1 MRGLN
6 RYFLP
11 RQKAIGFGP
20 TLETWHP
27 EHLAQFTN
35 GIATPELLLSRGEVR
50 AALFEAA
57 HRNLLVETIG
67 KQYTEAGS
75 VVPHTLENLASN
87 RAVTITTGHQL
98 SLALGPL
105 FVVYKILHTVV
116 MCEFLNQ
123 KQHGL
128 DFIPVFWLATE
139 DHDLEE
145 IQNVHFFNKSVTW
158 HPEEGGPVGRMPAH
172 TLVSC
177 YAQITSYFSEETKK
191 ELEEIFSV
199 SKPTY
204 GQHYHQMLS
213 KIFGKYGVILVD
225 GDDPALKRR
234 LVPLMVQEVETQF
247 LESTVAQ
254 TNAALEKAEKRIQAM
269 VRPINLFYLSPGKRE
284 RIIPKT
290 NGFTAGE
297 TFWNKEG
304 LLRDIQDTPERFSPN
319 VIMRPLYQELILPNV
334 CYVGGSGELNY
345 WAQLKKAFT
354 HAGVPFPLLKTR
366 FSGFILKSFDEEELV
381 QGFTSIDDQIDAMLS
396 KESSRDRLFQ
406 ELQQAFDALEKTM
419 QAGVKPFGKEGEK
432 WSMAQIK
439 AIESA
444 MEQYKS
450 RWQRQEKQQL
460 DTSIQRLRRKYAER
474 YPQEQLPQERQTSI
488 LHYCDRQLLSELI
501 DQLKQQIDCFTE
513 DVHVFSVI
521 SPL

>member
-1 MRGLN
+1 MSALH

-27 EHLAQFTN
+27 EHLTQFTN
-35 GIATPELLLSRGEVR
+35 GIATPELLLSRGEAR

-57 HRNLLVETIG
+57 HRNLLVETIS

-75 VVPHTLENLASN
+75 VVPHTLEKLTS
-87 RAVTITTGHQL
+87 REAVTITTGHQL

-105 FVVYKILHTVV
+105 FMVYKILHTVV
-116 MCEFLNQ
+116 MCDLLHQ
-123 KQHGL
+123 KQQGL
-128 DFIPVFWLATE
+128 DFLPVFWLATE

-145 IQNVHFFNKSVTW
+145 IRHVHFFNKRVTW
-158 HPEEGGPVGRMPAH
+158 NPEEGGPIGRMSTH
-172 TLVSC
+172 TLASC
-177 YAQITSYFSEETKK
+177 YAQISSYFPDETKK
-191 ELEEIFSV
+191 EIDEILSV
-199 SKPTY
+199 FNPNY

-213 KIFGKYGVILVD
+213 KIFGKYGLILVD
-225 GDDPALKRR
+225 GDDVSLKQRF
-234 LVPLMVQEVETQF
+234 VPLMVQEVETQF
-247 LESTVAQ
+247 LESAVSQ

-284 RIIPKT
+284 RIIPER
-290 NGFTAGE
+290 NGFAAGE

-419 QAGVKPFGKEGEK
+419 QAGVKPFGTEGEK

-450 RWQRQEKQQL
+450 RWQRQEKQHL
-460 DTSIQRLRRKYAER
+460 DSSIQRLRRKYAER
-474 YPQEQLPQERQTSI
+474 YPQEHLPQERQTSI
-488 LHYCDRQLLSELI
+488 LHYCDRQPLSELI
-501 DQLKQQIDCFTE
+501 DQLKQQIDCFT
-513 DVHVFSVI
+513 DDLHVFSVI
-521 SPL
+521 SPH